1 MAPIGGSSIASRR
14 TWQAESMHGESPHLR
29 VLVGSPAGGL
39 LSSPHVPD
47 GTLLLDLGPDHPTRA
62 GLLELHLW
70 LSADQS
76 QIAAADVQVGALHR
90 GVEKLFEVR
99 DYRQVLMLANRHD
112 WHAPFAGELSVALA
126 VEELLGLVVPPRAV
140 WLRMLLAEHTRIA
153 SHLGFLGW
161 WTRRIPDGLLPSGAS
176 VTQAREALRKQ
187 LLSLTGNRVHP
198 MITRIGGLAVDASP
212 DWLAA
217 ELTAISPAVQL
228 AQELLAAGPVAG
240 TAAPVSA
247 EVVAG
252 YGLSGPVA
260 RAAGVARDVR
270 VDTPYL
276 DYETLFA
283 QAARPEIP
291 SVTNDASGR
300 LALLAHEV
308 IDSAALIAETVEHL
322 AGLAGPIEVPLPKV
336 IKVPE
341 AETFVATEAPLGRA
355 GCHLVSRGQPTP
367 WRLRLRT
374 PSSATVSALPAIL
387 PGCPVEQLEAVLA
400 SLGYV
405 VGDVDK

>member
-1 MAPIGGSSIASRR
+1 
-14 TWQAESMHGESPHLR
+14 MHEHGVSPQLR
-29 VLVGSPAGGL
+29 VLVGSPAVGL
-39 LSSPHVPD
+39 LPSPSTPD

-70 LSADQS
+70 LSEDQT
-76 QIAAADVQVGALHR
+76 QIAAADVQAGALHR

-126 VEELLGLVVPPRAV
+126 VEELLGLVVPHRAV
-140 WLRMLLAEHTRIA
+140 WLRMLLAEHTRIS

-161 WTRRIPDGLLPSGAS
+161 WARRIPDGPSIHP
-176 VTQAREALRKQ
+176 AREALREQ
-187 LLSLTGNRVHP
+187 LLRLSGNRVHP
-198 MITRIGGLAVDASP
+198 MITRIGGLAVDADAS
-212 DWLAA
+212 WLAD
-217 ELTAISPAVQL
+217 ELEAIAPAIQL
-228 AQELLAAGPVAG
+228 AQDLLAAGPVAG
-240 TAAPVSA
+240 QVAPVSQKII
-247 EVVAG
+247 AG

-260 RAAGVARDVR
+260 RAAGVPRDVR

-276 DYETLFA
+276 DYPTLFELVA
-283 QAARPEIP
+283 DRPQKP
-291 SVTNDASGR
+291 SVTNDAAGR

-308 IDSAALIAETVEHL
+308 IESGVLITAIVEHL
-322 AGLAGPIEVPLPKV
+322 EQVTGPIEVPLPKV

-341 AETFVATEAPLGRA
+341 AETFMVTEAPLGRA
-355 GCHLVSRGQPTP
+355 GCHLVSRGQTTP

-374 PSSATVSALPAIL
+374 PSAATVSALPAIL
-387 PGCPVEQLEAVLA
+387 VGCPVDQLEAALA